1 MQNCAPGDVPIVK
14 EDKFSKAQC
23 PRNELERESLKNIRY
38 ASTVGSLMYAQVC
51 TRPDIAYA
59 VSVLSRFQS
68 NPGQE
73 HWKAAKKVMRYLK
86 KTEGYMLTFQRI
98 DHLEVVGYSDSDFAG
113 CQDDLKSTSGY
124 IFMMAGGAISWKNI
138 KQTLVAS
145 STMQVEF
152 VACYG
157 ATVQTIW
164 FRNFISGLKVV
175 DSILRPITIYCDNS
189 VAVSFLKNNKCSG
202 SSKHIDIKYLVVRD
216 KVKEGQTKIEH
227 INTKAMI
234 ANPLTKRLATKVFK
248 THIANMGIVETFDVF
263 G

>member
-1 MQNCAPGDVPIVK
+1 MQKCALSDVPIVK
-14 EDKFSKAQC
+14 GDKFSKSQC
-23 PRNELERESLKNIRY
+23 PKNKLERKSLKNIPY
-38 ASTVGSLMYAQVC
+38 ASAIGSLMYAQVC

-68 NPGQE
+68 NPGHE

-86 KTEGYMLTFQRI
+86 KTEGYMLTFQRT

-124 IFMMAGGAISWKNI
+124 VFMMAGGAISWKSV

-145 STMQVEF
+145 STMQAEF

-157 ATVQTIW
+157 ATVQAIW
-164 FRNFISGLKVV
+164 LRNFISGMKVV
-175 DSILRPITIYCDNS
+175 DSISRPITIYCDNS
-189 VAVSFLKNNKCSG
+189 VAMFFSKNNKSSG
-202 SSKHIDIKYLVVRD
+202 VLCIDIKYLVVRD

-227 INTKAMI
+227 INTEVMI
-234 ANPLTKRLATKVFK
+234 ADPLTKGLAPKVFK
-248 THIANMGIVETFDVF
+248 THIANMGIVETFDIL